1 MSFTITIHDVADKDL
16 GSLLAT
22 MKLPRGADYKLTHL
36 IDVQIGAVDPSLVVN
51 GKKRKKG
58 KKNRRGNPDIKLT
71 MSGKRPQI
79 PGGKIEKG
87 LDLFEKLEGDMGI
100 GTVSASAFIK
110 HLNVKRVPDGMLN
123 RLLAEGYLSY
133 L

>member
-22 MKLPRGADYKLTHL
+22 MKLPRGADYKLTHM
-36 IDVQIGAVDPSLVVN
+36 IDVQITGADPSFVVN